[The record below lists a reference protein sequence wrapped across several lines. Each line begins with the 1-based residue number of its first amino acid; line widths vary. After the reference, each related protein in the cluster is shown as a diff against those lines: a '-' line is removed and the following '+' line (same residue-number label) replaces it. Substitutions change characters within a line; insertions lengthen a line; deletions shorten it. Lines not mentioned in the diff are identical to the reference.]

1 LPISNPANLVV
12 LDGHMPPLLQWL
24 ARFGLPSLVSIAAT
38 YAILRWSQRGHLRE
52 PTEVGPHVPSLGRG
66 GMIVGIAIIF
76 AAILLLVALALGF
89 DLGLPTFIAGAATL
103 LIVMVFRGTFP
114 GASCHS
120 LEDCSFLSKRSTGSA
135 CDVAKRSIAR
145 RLA

>member
-1 LPISNPANLVV
+1 VLPISNPANLVV
-12 LDGHMPPLLQWL
+12 FDGHMPPLLQWL

-76 AAILLLVALALGF
+76 AAILLLVASALGF

-103 LIVMVFRGTFP
+103 LIVMVFRGTEVFAALKHISWGILP
-114 GASCHS
+114 
-120 LEDCSFLSKRSTGSA
+120 L
-135 CDVAKRSIAR
+135 VAGLFVFVEALDRIG
-145 RLA
+145 L